1 MFHLLNHFYQEVT
14 KSLNSYSLP
23 HTCYFGNSVIL
34 SMTIINFI
42 FLFHHEM
49 CTNYCLLYPQ
59 LAWLDTLDGIFV
71 ERAFQYT
78 L

>member
-1 MFHLLNHFYQEVT
+1 
-14 KSLNSYSLP
+14 
-23 HTCYFGNSVIL
+23 
-34 SMTIINFI
+34 MTIINFI
-42 FLFHHEM
+42 VLFHHEM
-49 CTNYCLLYPQ
+49 CTNYYLLYPQ